1 MVKKNVL
8 IDFGIDFSTQSMLKS
23 HTSITKEL
31 IIFSHP
37 NISERNILICMNSV
51 WGRNWLLKNPSL
63 KCQDCPTTKESKLC
77 WCSNL
82 NKWEYQQRRRIIDI
96 AMPKNRKNPQNF
108 KQLASRLVWVQVN
121 TIIVPYTI
129 VQFAFSNLRYNTI
142 VQLLWYKLVPFLNRR
157 SRYYAE
163 KTPIS

>member
-1 MVKKNVL
+1 MTNFSQKSPKNMSKKHQ
-8 IDFGIDFSTQSMLKS
+8 FSCYIGYAQKPVFSDPPAPPYGKNLQLWLKS
-23 HTSITKEL
+23 FLLTYWIQKSSGRGADHVYFRLENAKNCWKRA
-31 IIFSHP
+31 IF
-37 NISERNILICMNSV
+37 
-51 WGRNWLLKNPSL
+51 GRFWPLFVIFG
-63 KCQDCPTTKESKLC
+63 DF
-77 WCSNL
+77 W
-82 NKWEYQQRRRIIDI
+82 
-96 AMPKNRKNPQNF
+96 KNR
-108 KQLASRLVWVQVN
+108 LAGTYPTVVWVQVN